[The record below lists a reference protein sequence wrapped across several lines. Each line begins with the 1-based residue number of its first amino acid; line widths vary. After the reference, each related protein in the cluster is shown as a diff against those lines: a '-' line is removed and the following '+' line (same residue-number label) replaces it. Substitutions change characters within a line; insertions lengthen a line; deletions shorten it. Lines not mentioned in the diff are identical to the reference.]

1 MRLQVPSTRYC
12 RWCVY
17 VVHVRCVQ
25 CVAHGDSGAAI
36 VVLYGTVSGVFYVV
50 HVHSVQWC
58 AHWDAGA
65 ANVVLYGTVSSVF
78 YVVHVRYVI
87 ILHAFS
93 IALFLGERAERV
105 YLHTFA
111 YICL

>member
-1 MRLQVPSTRYC
+1 MRLQVTSTRHVRYC

-50 HVHSVQWC
+50 HVH
-58 AHWDAGA
+58 
-65 ANVVLYGTVSSVF
+65 
-78 YVVHVRYVI
+78 YVI
-87 ILHAFS
+87 IIHAFS
-93 IALFLGERAERV
+93 IALFPGERAERV
-105 YLHTFA
+105 YLHTCA
-111 YICL
+111 YVCL